1 MNNLENTTQNETVLK
16 TDENKYNLK
25 KIDTEI
31 IKNLDFL
38 NENQIRYIY
47 HLTEAEK
54 TKGKI

>member
-1 MNNLENTTQNETVLK
+1 M
-16 TDENKYNLK
+16 K

-54 TKGKI
+54 IKGKI